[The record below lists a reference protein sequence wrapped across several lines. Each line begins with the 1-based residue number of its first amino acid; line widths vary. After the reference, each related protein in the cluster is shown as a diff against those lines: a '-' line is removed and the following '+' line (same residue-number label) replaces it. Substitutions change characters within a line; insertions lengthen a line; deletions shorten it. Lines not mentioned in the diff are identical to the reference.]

1 MNVLAYWGARTGI
14 FVVVLVLLW
23 SIGWRDVLA
32 VIAAFIVGWL
42 ISYLVLPNMRE
53 RAKAQMDGWVTR
65 SHARQHAEDSV
76 EDAEA
81 DATLERDA
89 NRQQDA
95 VGEPDGADAAKDERH
110 AGRDSTDAHGDG
122 EQQRR

>member
-14 FVVVLVLLW
+14 FIVVLVVLW
-23 SIGWRDVLA
+23 SIGWRDILA
-32 VIAAFIVGWL
+32 VISAFIVGWL

-53 RAKAQMDGWVTR
+53 RAKVQMDRWVTR

-81 DATLERDA
+81 DGTLERDA
-89 NRQQDA
+89 NREEEA
-95 VGEPDGADAAKDERH
+95 VGEPDGADADKHERH
-110 AGRDSTDAHGDG
+110 AGRDRADTHGDG